1 MVGVQQGRR
10 ERPNPTAHS
19 YVLERLRR
27 AILDGDLP
35 GGTRLRQVELASEFA
50 VSITPVREALR
61 DLAGEGLVVF
71 DPHRGSTVRRLDLEE
86 VREIYEMRIALE
98 PIMVRRMIGKVDTDR
113 LNEAERLIR
122 WTLADEF
129 WGPTDEEFVKIPRR
143 RVAGDARLARALAA
157 GIAEEVDLSSSQEL
171 AFDHG
176 VMVPLHL
183 LGTALPVI
191 PIIVN
196 CLAGLPAPLHRCH
209 ALGAALRRTV
219 DRWPER
225 VAVLGTG
232 GLSHWPAMSWR

>member
-1 MVGVQQGRR
+1 VGGQQARR

-71 DPHRGSTVRRLDLEE
+71 DPHRGSTVRRLDLNE

-98 PIMVRRMIGKVDTDR
+98 PIMVRRMVGNVDADR

-122 WTLADEF
+122 KLDRIKDRAIWSELNLQFHACFND
-129 WGPTDEEFVKIPRR
+129 TDKSS
-143 RVAGDARLARALAA
+143 RLATTLNGLRDSASSYVSLSLQASPDRRAESNLEHAQILESYRNGDTERA
-157 GIAEEVDLSSSQEL
+157 VEISVQHMQTTLSTIEVAHDQGIL
-171 AFDHG
+171 
-176 VMVPLHL
+176 
-183 LGTALPVI
+183 
-191 PIIVN
+191 
-196 CLAGLPAPLHRCH
+196 
-209 ALGAALRRTV
+209 
-219 DRWPER
+219 
-225 VAVLGTG
+225 
-232 GLSHWPAMSWR
+232 

>member
-1 MVGVQQGRR
+1 VGGQQARR

-71 DPHRGSTVRRLDLEE
+71 DPHRGSTVRRLDLNE

-98 PIMVRRMIGKVDTDR
+98 PIMVRRMVGNVDADR

-122 WTLADEF
+122 KLDRIKDRAIWSELNLQFHACFND
-129 WGPTDEEFVKIPRR
+129 TDKSS
-143 RVAGDARLARALAA
+143 RLATTLNGLRDSASSYVSLSLQASPDRRAESNLEHAQILESYRNGDTERA
-157 GIAEEVDLSSSQEL
+157 IEISVQHMQTTLSTIEVAHDQGIL
-171 AFDHG
+171 
-176 VMVPLHL
+176 
-183 LGTALPVI
+183 
-191 PIIVN
+191 
-196 CLAGLPAPLHRCH
+196 
-209 ALGAALRRTV
+209 
-219 DRWPER
+219 
-225 VAVLGTG
+225 
-232 GLSHWPAMSWR
+232 

>member
-1 MVGVQQGRR
+1 VGGQQGRR

-71 DPHRGSTVRRLDLEE
+71 DPHRGSTVRRLDLKE

-98 PIMVRRMIGKVDTDR
+98 PIMVRRMVGNVDADR

-122 WTLADEF
+122 KLDRIKDRAIWSELNLQFHACFND
-129 WGPTDEEFVKIPRR
+129 TDKSS
-143 RVAGDARLARALAA
+143 RLATTLNGLRDGASSYVSLSLQASPDRRAESNLEHAQILESYRNGDTERA
-157 GIAEEVDLSSSQEL
+157 IEISVQHMRTTLSTIEDAHDQGIL
-171 AFDHG
+171 
-176 VMVPLHL
+176 
-183 LGTALPVI
+183 
-191 PIIVN
+191 
-196 CLAGLPAPLHRCH
+196 
-209 ALGAALRRTV
+209 
-219 DRWPER
+219 
-225 VAVLGTG
+225 
-232 GLSHWPAMSWR
+232 